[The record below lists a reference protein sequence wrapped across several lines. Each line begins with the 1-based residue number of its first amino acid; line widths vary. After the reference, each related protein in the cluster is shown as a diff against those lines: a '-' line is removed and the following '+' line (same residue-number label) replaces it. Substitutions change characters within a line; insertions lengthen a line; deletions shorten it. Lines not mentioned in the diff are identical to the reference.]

1 MGVVMNLIK
10 IRAYFQRHE
19 QIMTLVSEQLSLAIF
34 EAATTIANALRNG
47 HKVLVMGN
55 GGSAADSQHLAAE
68 LVGRFIMERRPLPAI
83 ALSTDTSILTAIGN
97 DYGFE
102 EIFSRQV
109 QALAVANDVVIGIST
124 SGRSPNVRKAL
135 AAARNAGCKTIGL
148 LGRNGGDIAGE
159 VDLALVVPV
168 QETPH
173 IQEAHVT
180 IIHVICELVEHQ
192 LFAIPD
198 QH

>member
-1 MGVVMNLIK
+1 MNLIK

-19 QIMTLVSEQLSLAIF
+19 QVMALVSEQLSLAIF
-34 EAATTIANALRNG
+34 EAAITIANAIRNG

-109 QALAVANDVVIGIST
+109 QALAAANDVVIGIST

-148 LGRNGGDIAGE
+148 LGRDGGDIAGE